1 MKDIALPSAFI
12 SNTKQ
17 ILKYENTPLVNLSFD
32 SIYFEGESKP
42 IKKLNDFYE
51 KMSNSFSSFATE
63 AFYNFA
69 VSDYESDQNPR
80 KKYRYVPFDLC
91 FQIKAQDQSHSR
103 LCVHIKITVSKRKRI
118 IAEKSIT
125 HLWTVSNKRFT
136 MKTKLT
142 V

>member
-1 MKDIALPSAFI
+1 MKEIALPSAFI
-12 SNTKQ
+12 SNIRQ
-17 ILKYENTPLVNLSFD
+17 ILKHENTPLVNLSLD
-32 SIYFEGESKP
+32 SIHFDGEMKR

-51 KMSNSFSSFATE
+51 RISNAFFGFANE
-63 AFYNFA
+63 DFYNFA

-91 FQIKAQDQSHSR
+91 FQIKAQEQSHSS
-103 LCVHIKITVSKRKRI
+103 LCVHINITVSKRKMI

-136 MKTKLT
+136 MKTKQT